1 MKLASLAGRLLFSL
15 VFLTSGLSHFSAAT
29 IGYAAAQGVPFA
41 NVAVPLSGS
50 IALAGALSIILGYK
64 ARIGAVLIIVF
75 LIPISLVMHA
85 FWNVADPMMHQM
97 QMIMFMKNVS
107 MLGGAL
113 FIMVH
118 GSGPWSLDST
128 RGATAHAHDDT
139 FSQSHATH
147 IL

>member
-15 VFLTSGLSHFSAAT
+15 VFLTSGLSHFSVAT
-29 IGYAAAQGVPFA
+29 IGYAASQGVPFA
-41 NVAVPLSGS
+41 SIAVPLSGS

-75 LIPISLVMHA
+75 LIPISLMMHA
-85 FWNVADPMMHQM
+85 FWNVVDPMMHQM

-113 FIMVH
+113 FIVVH
-118 GSGPWSLDST
+118 GSGPWSLDSKK
-128 RGATAHAHDDT
+128 GAAAHTHNDTISHAHT
-139 FSQSHATH
+139 TH
-147 IL
+147 VL

>member
-29 IGYAAAQGVPFA
+29 IAYAAAQGVPLA
-41 NVAVPLSGS
+41 NIAVPLSGS

-64 ARIGAVLIIVF
+64 ARIGAILIIVF
-75 LIPISLVMHA
+75 LIPISLMMHP
-85 FWNVADPMMHQM
+85 FWNVADPMMHQI
-97 QMIMFMKNVS
+97 QLIMFMKNVS

-118 GSGPWSLDST
+118 GSGAWSLDSKK
-128 RGATAHAHDDT
+128 GAHTHHD
-139 FSQSHATH
+139 SLSASAH